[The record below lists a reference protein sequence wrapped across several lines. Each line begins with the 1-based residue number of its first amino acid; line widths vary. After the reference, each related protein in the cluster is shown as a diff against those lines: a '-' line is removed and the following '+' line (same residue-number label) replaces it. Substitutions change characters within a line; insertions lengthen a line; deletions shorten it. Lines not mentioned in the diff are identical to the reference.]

1 MLQTIL
7 KKVFGS
13 HGERQ
18 LKKYWPLVEEIGVL
32 ESEMQAKSEAE
43 LRALTDK
50 FREQYRREKAVAV
63 TDLLREGRDR
73 EWMAKRLME
82 LAEQFLKLVESD
94 PLGALEL
101 LPEEHILERQFKKEG
116 GDEADLAEKVWKR
129 YLKQKFEALRPML
142 AEAFAAVREAARR
155 TLNMRHFDVQLIGG
169 IVLFDGA
176 IAEMVTGEGKTLV
189 ATLPAYLIG
198 LTGEGVHVVTVNDYL
213 ARRDAEWMGP
223 IYQLLGLSVGAIQHD
238 MPPDERKG
246 IYACDITY
254 GTNNEFGFDYL
265 RDNMALHVDFRVQRK
280 LNYAIVDE
288 VDSILID
295 EARTPLIISGAV
307 ERQQSKYAELVGY
320 VRNLHERQNR
330 QVKAVLGQARKLLEE
345 EEKRQEGLEKLWQVR
360 ACSPKHPDLLSI
372 LEDGS
377 VQRDLLKQVDR
388 SYQKEDKA
396 RLKEEALY
404 WIEDNERDVI
414 LNPEAWNVLFPGHAD
429 EYRSMTQ
436 EEIEECLNAIDADV
450 ELSEE
455 QKFEKRQEL
464 QERINDHVIVE
475 ENVRQLLR
483 AFTLYRRDVEYVV
496 KDGQVVIV
504 DEFTG
509 RLMPGRRWS
518 DGLHEAVEAKE
529 GVKIQR
535 QNQTLATITL
545 QNYFRLYDRLAGMTG
560 TAYTEAGEFK
570 EIYGLEVVQ
579 IPTNRPL
586 IRDNFP
592 DQVYRTEREKYNAVI
607 EDITDCHERGQPLLV
622 GTASIEHSEKLSTLL
637 KRKKIPHEVLNAKNH
652 AREAEIIAQAG
663 ASGHVTIS
671 TNMAGRG
678 TDILLGGNPDGI
690 AHKMLP
696 KEQEPTEEEIA
707 SAYNVARA
715 QCKED
720 RETVI
725 EAGGLHVIGTERHES
740 RRVDN
745 QLRGRSGR
753 QGDPG
758 SSCFYLSMEDDLMR
772 LFGGD
777 RLKAMADRFGME
789 EGQVLEHGLVTKSI
803 ERAQR
808 NVEGANFE
816 RRKYVLKYDDAMKR
830 QREYVYTLRRDLL
843 EGDDPTHEILD
854 MAANVCEQ
862 LVRKHGPGEESDEWN
877 FTKLLEGLIQHF
889 GIFEV
894 PDVQLQGP
902 LSDQQE
908 AMHEALVEKVRER
921 FTQRTERL
929 GKNDPRG
936 AEGFF
941 EACRLFMLQIIDK
954 NWKEHLLNMDN
965 LRDHIGLRGYAQ
977 VDPLIEYN
985 KEAYNFFEEMFHGI
999 DSEVCRGVFTYEP
1012 TQPRAVAPSRRR
1024 PMPIPAAARGRA
1036 RARDGEAVQP
1046 VQTVRRKTKKIKPN
1060 EPCPC
1065 GSGKKYKKCCGKV

>member
-1 MLQTIL
+1 MLQTVL

-13 HGERQ
+13 HSERQ
-18 LKKYWPLVEEIGVL
+18 MKKYWPVVEQINAL
-32 ESEMQAKSEAE
+32 EPEMEAKSEAE
-43 LRALTDK
+43 LRALTER
-50 FREQYRREKAVAV
+50 FREQYRREKAAAL

-82 LAEQFLKLVESD
+82 AATQFLQVVDSD
-94 PLGALEL
+94 PLGALDL
-101 LPEEHILERQFKKEG
+101 LPEEHILERQFRKEA
-116 GDEADLAEKVWKR
+116 GDEADLAEKVWKD
-129 YLKQKFEALRPML
+129 YLKRKFEALRPML
-142 AEAFAAVREAARR
+142 VEAFAAVREAARR

-223 IYQLLGLSVGAIQHD
+223 IFDLLGLTVGAIQHD
-238 MPPDERKG
+238 MPPDERKEV
-246 IYACDITY
+246 YARDVTY

-265 RDNMALHVDFRVQRK
+265 RDNMALHMDFRVQRK

-307 ERQQSKYAELVGY
+307 ERQVSKYAELVGF
-320 VRNLHERQNR
+320 VRNLFERQNR
-330 QVKAVLGQARKLLEE
+330 QAQAVLREARQSLEDE
-345 EEKRQEGLEKLWQVR
+345 QTRQQGLEKLWQVR

-377 VQRDLLKQVDR
+377 VQRDLLKRIDR
-388 SYQKEDKA
+388 SYPKEDKA
-396 RLKEEALY
+396 RLKEEVLY

-414 LNPEAWNVLFPGHAD
+414 LNPEAWDVLFPGRAS
-429 EYRSMTQ
+429 EYRSLTQ
-436 EEIEECLNAIDADV
+436 EEIEERLEAIDANA
-450 ELSEE
+450 ELSDE
-455 QKFEKRQEL
+455 QKFEKKQEL
-464 QERINDHVIVE
+464 QERINDYVIIE

-529 GVKIQR
+529 GVRIQR

-586 IRDNFP
+586 IRNNYP

-607 EDITDCHERGQPLLV
+607 EDIADCHHRGQPVLV
-622 GTASIEHSEKLSTLL
+622 GTASIEHSEKLSKLL
-637 KRKKIPHEVLNAKNH
+637 RRQNIPHEVLNAKNH

-663 ASGHVTIS
+663 ASGNVTIS

-678 TDILLGGNPDGI
+678 TDILLGGNPDGL

-696 KEQEPTEEEIA
+696 KDREPTEEEIA
-707 SAYNVARA
+707 EAYRVARA
-715 QCKED
+715 QCRED
-720 RETVI
+720 REKVI
-725 EAGGLHVIGTERHES
+725 AAGGLHVIGTERHES

-789 EGQVLEHGLVTKSI
+789 EGQVLEHPLVTKSI

-843 EGDDPTHEILD
+843 EGEDPTHEILE
-854 MAANVCEQ
+854 MAANMCEE
-862 LVRKHGPGEESDEWN
+862 LVRKHGPGDASDEWN
-877 FTKLLEGLIQHF
+877 YNKLLEGLVQHF
-889 GIFEV
+889 GIFEL
-894 PDVQLQGP
+894 PDVSLQGP
-902 LSDQQE
+902 LGDQQE
-908 AMHEALVEKVRER
+908 AMHDALMEKVRER
-921 FTQRTERL
+921 FEQRKERL
-929 GKNDPRG
+929 SKQDPRG
-936 AEGFF
+936 PEGFL
-941 EACRLFMLQIIDK
+941 EACRLYMLQVIDR

-977 VDPLIEYN
+977 EDPLIEYN
-985 KEAYNFFEEMFHGI
+985 KEAYNFFEEMFHTI

-1012 TQPRAVAPSRRR
+1012 TQPRAVAPARRR
-1024 PMPIPAAARGRA
+1024 AMPAPVAARARA

-1046 VQTVRRKTKKIKPN
+1046 VQTVRRATKKIKPN